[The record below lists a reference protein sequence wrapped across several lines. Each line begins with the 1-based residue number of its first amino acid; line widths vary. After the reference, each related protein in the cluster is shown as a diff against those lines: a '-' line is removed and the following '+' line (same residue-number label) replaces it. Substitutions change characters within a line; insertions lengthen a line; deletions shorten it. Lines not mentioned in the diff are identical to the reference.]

1 MAVTCCQNELES
13 CLRSRAR
20 ELFKIS
26 RSQVFCWCLHNERM
40 FMHICLY
47 LDDDI
52 IPWES
57 NNPSDFVVQNFLD
70 SRLLYKTLKGLMD
83 FLTFLVQKLGQNK
96 QKLIREITW
105 NYSAYSLI
113 IWGFLALAWH
123 QKCQEVDLDL

>member
-1 MAVTCCQNELES
+1 
-13 CLRSRAR
+13 
-20 ELFKIS
+20 
-26 RSQVFCWCLHNERM
+26 
-40 FMHICLY
+40 MHICLY

-70 SRLLYKTLKGLMD
+70 SRLLYKTLEGLMD